1 MRHVLA
7 ARQRSILASFA
18 SSNTLVALDF
28 DGTLAPITNNPSR
41 ARMRPATRRLLAAV
55 ARRYPTAVISGRARA
70 DLRKCLGGVA
80 VAHLSGNHG
89 LEPWALRPGSGQ
101 RHKREYLARVRRWA
115 GLLERRL
122 AGHEGVVVEDK
133 RFSVAVHYR
142 NARRRRRAAM
152 AIESAVQSLSGARV
166 FGGHLVANVVPKG
179 APHKGVALER
189 VRSLLGCDAAIYV
202 GDDVTDED
210 VFQAAN
216 EQRLLA
222 VRVGRQRASRAPYF
236 LVAQHEIDAFLEAL
250 VALRRVAGRP

>member
-7 ARQRSILASFA
+7 ARQRSILATFA
-18 SSNTLVALDF
+18 TSNTLVALDF

-70 DLRKCLGGVA
+70 DLRKCIGGVA
-80 VAHLSGNHG
+80 VAHVSGNHG
-89 LEPWALRPGSGQ
+89 LEPWG
-101 RHKREYLARVRRWA
+101 HKREYLARVRRWA

-152 AIESAVQSLSGARV
+152 AIESAVQSLSGARI
-166 FGGHLVANVVPKG
+166 FGGHLVVNVVPKG

-189 VRSLLGCDAAIYV
+189 VRSLLRCDAAIYV

-216 EQRLLA
+216 DQRLLA

-236 LVAQHEIDAFLEAL
+236 LVAQDEIDAFLEAL
-250 VALRRVAGRP
+250 VALRRGAGRP

>member
-7 ARQRSILASFA
+7 ARQRSILATFA

-70 DLRKCLGGVA
+70 DLKKCLDGVA

-89 LEPWALRPGSGQ
+89 LEPWSQGD
-101 RHKREYLARVRRWA
+101 KREYLARVRRWA

-142 NARRRRRAAM
+142 NARRRHRAAM
-152 AIESAVQSLSGARV
+152 AIDDAVRSFSGARI
-166 FGGHLVANVVPKG
+166 FGGHLVVNIVPKG

-216 EQRLLA
+216 DQRLLA
-222 VRVGRQRASRAPYF
+222 VRVGRQRASHAPYF
-236 LVAQHEIDAFLEAL
+236 LVAQHEIDPFLEAL
-250 VALRRVAGRP
+250 VALRRVTGRP